1 MVDRGI
7 TSICICNI
15 NVFDIKA
22 QAGLFFEG
30 LNLLLSKNSL
40 QKVPLIIVIANQ
52 RTANTRTLIT
62 GSSCNLLTI
71 NC

>member
-7 TSICICNI
+7 TSICICNT

-30 LNLLLSKNSL
+30 LNPVLSKNSL
-40 QKVPLIIVIANQ
+40 QKVPLIIVTANQ
-52 RTANTRTLIT
+52 RTAKYFNTNNRLQ
-62 GSSCNLLTI
+62 L
-71 NC
+71 

>member
-7 TSICICNI
+7 TPICICNI

-40 QKVPLIIVIANQ
+40 QKVPLIIVTANQ
-52 RTANTRTLIT
+52 RTAKYSDFNTNNRLQ
-62 GSSCNLLTI
+62 L
-71 NC
+71 